1 MSTNDS
7 KAAGG
12 TAMSFATK
20 TLLVA
25 SRSAS
30 HATPTVQSQQTMT
43 MNTYRASSAARTF
56 ASARKTH
63 HLFKA

>member
-1 MSTNDS
+1 MSTKLNNVV
-7 KAAGG
+7 GG
-12 TAMSFATK
+12 IASSFATK

-25 SRSAS
+25 NRSAS
-30 HATPTVQSQQTMT
+30 QTTPTVQSQQTST
-43 MNTYRASSAARTF
+43 VNTYRTNSSARTF